1 MNTSGEPL
9 VKKTKRNT
17 DIVHIIAPGER
28 HKLSYW
34 LSEENYDINAFP
46 DLFPDGKGGLN
57 DPSRLKKISIVQN
70 YSQKILNHDTRFAQ
84 DEDFLFI
91 AQQSLEKHA
100 FENQISISVQ
110 RGIPIKSA
118 DGIVEIKGQ
127 NAIDVFKDIP
137 GTPAYFKKYRNEL
150 LARMEQHGPFH
161 FFLTLSSAE
170 MNWPEVTANILHK
183 LGRNISYEKGWE
195 EDDTKIKIDEIPLPT
210 YKEKFIRNKSA
221 FFKKHFFL
229 ITRMFDNRVKAFL
242 KLLLATGKVDYY
254 SYRIEFQLRGMPH
267 LHEVKLQTALM
278 QRENLKMKK

>member
-70 YSQKILNHDTRFAQ
+70 YCQKILNHDTRFAQ

-100 FENQISISVQ
+100 FENQISVSVQ

-118 DGIVEIKGQ
+118 DGKVEIKGQ

-137 GTPAYFKKYRNEL
+137 GTRL
-150 LARMEQHGPFH
+150 LQ
-161 FFLTLSSAE
+161 
-170 MNWPEVTANILHK
+170 
-183 LGRNISYEKGWE
+183 
-195 EDDTKIKIDEIPLPT
+195 EIQ
-210 YKEKFIRNKSA
+210 K
-221 FFKKHFFL
+221 
-229 ITRMFDNRVKAFL
+229 
-242 KLLLATGKVDYY
+242 
-254 SYRIEFQLRGMPH
+254 
-267 LHEVKLQTALM
+267 
-278 QRENLKMKK
+278 